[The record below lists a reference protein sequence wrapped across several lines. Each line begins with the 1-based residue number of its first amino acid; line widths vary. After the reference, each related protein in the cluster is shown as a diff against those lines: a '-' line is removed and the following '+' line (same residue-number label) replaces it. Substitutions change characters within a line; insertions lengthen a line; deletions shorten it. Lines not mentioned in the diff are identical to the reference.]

1 MTALTGLDP
10 DTALRRI
17 ERLHADYVHCID
29 DGRYEEWPG
38 FFTADCLYRILS
50 KVTIERGQSI
60 GLVHCDS
67 RGMLQDRISSLR
79 RANIYEPHSY
89 RHLIAAPRL
98 VGPAQ
103 DALHVRSNFHVARIM
118 HDGRTEL
125 FATGVY
131 DDRIIEEGE
140 RLVFR
145 ERTVICDS
153 SRIDTLL
160 VIPI

>member
-1 MTALTGLDP
+1 
-10 DTALRRI
+10 LRRI
-17 ERLHADYVHCID
+17 ERLHAEYVHCID
-29 DGRYEEWPG
+29 DGRYEDWPG
-38 FFTADCLYRILS
+38 FFTEHCLYRILS
-50 KVTIERGQSI
+50 KVTIERGLPI

-98 VGPAQ
+98 VGTAEG
-103 DALHVRSNFHVARIM
+103 ALHVRSNFHVARIM
-118 HDGRTEL
+118 HDGKTEL
-125 FATGVY
+125 FATGLY
-131 DDRIIEEGE
+131 DDRIVEENA
-140 RLVFR
+140 RLAFR